1 LLDMTTN
8 NGLSKDVIAQTL
20 TRREL
25 EVFRLV
31 SHGLA
36 NKVVARELG
45 LTEGTVKIHLHSI
58 YRKLRVAN
66 RAGLILSV
74 MADRQ
79 Q

>member
-1 LLDMTTN
+1 MLDRPAEHELDHEVV
-8 NGLSKDVIAQTL
+8 GKTL
-20 TRREL
+20 TTREL
-25 EVFRLV
+25 DVFRLV
-31 SHGLA
+31 LLGLA

-45 LTEGTVKIHLHSI
+45 LREGTVKTHLHSI

-66 RAGLILSV
+66 RAGLILSA